1 MNKWK
6 EVDNFLLQTVIR
18 QDEALLH
25 ALQTSR
31 ENNLPEWEVSP
42 EQGQFLFI
50 LAKMKGAKRILEL
63 GTMGRYST
71 IWLGYT
77 LPEDGK
83 IVSLEFNHDYAK
95 VAREN
100 IIYAGLEDK
109 VTIIEG
115 NAIDTMQ
122 ELISHNEEP
131 FDMIFIDADKPN
143 NPLYLEL
150 SLKLSKKGTIIFGD
164 NVIREGQLAN
174 ANSSDLKVCGVRKYI
189 EDLGKLPNVI
199 TTGIQTVG
207 CKGYDGFSLSLV
219 E

>member
-1 MNKWK
+1 MDKWK
-6 EVDNFLLQTVIR
+6 NVDDFLLQTVIR
-18 QDEALLH
+18 QDNALLH

-42 EQGQFLFI
+42 EQGQFLYI

-63 GTMGRYST
+63 GTLGGYST
-71 IWLGYT
+71 IWLGYA
-77 LPEDGK
+77 LPEEGK

-95 VAREN
+95 IAKEN
-100 IIYAGLEDK
+100 IAYANLEDK

-115 NAIDTMQ
+115 SAADIMQ
-122 ELISHNEEP
+122 DLINHNEEP

-150 SLKLSKKGTIIFGD
+150 ALKLSKKGTVIFGD
-164 NVIREGQLAN
+164 NVVREGQLADSGSN
-174 ANSSDLKVCGVRKYI
+174 DPKVQGVRKYMS
-189 EDLGKLPNVI
+189 DLGNLQNVI

-207 CKGYDGFSLSLV
+207 CKGYDGFSLSIV

>member
-18 QDEALLH
+18 QYEALLH

-42 EQGQFLFI
+42 QQGQFLYI
-50 LAKMKGAKRILEL
+50 LAKMKNAKRILEL
-63 GTMGRYST
+63 GTLGGYSA
-71 IWLGYT
+71 IWLGYA

-115 NAIDTMQ
+115 NAIDMMQ
-122 ELISHNEEP
+122 ELINHNETP

-150 SLKLSKKGTIIFGD
+150 ALKLSKKGTVIFGD
-164 NVIREGQLAN
+164 NVVREGRLADS
-174 ANSSDLKVCGVRKYI
+174 NSNDLKVQGVRKYI
-189 EDLGKLPNVI
+189 SKLGNLKNL
-199 TTGIQTVG
+199 TTTCIQTVG
-207 CKGYDGFSLSLV
+207 CKGYDGFTLSIV

>member
-50 LAKMKGAKRILEL
+50 LAKTKGAKRILEL
-63 GTMGRYST
+63 GTMGGYST

-131 FDMIFIDADKPN
+131 FDMIIHW
-143 NPLYLEL
+143 
-150 SLKLSKKGTIIFGD
+150 
-164 NVIREGQLAN
+164 
-174 ANSSDLKVCGVRKYI
+174 CG
-189 EDLGKLPNVI
+189 
-199 TTGIQTVG
+199 
-207 CKGYDGFSLSLV
+207 
-219 E
+219 